1 MKQWGSALFPLTILF
16 ALAGLTFWLRVA
28 TELPEIR
35 HDGKHR
41 HDPDYI
47 VTSAQLRKI
56 DETGKLKYTLKATD
70 IKHYPDDDTT
80 DLSQPDLVFL
90 NPKKS
95 TLTLTSDLA
104 HMSKDGEQVDLYG
117 NVRIVRAAT
126 AKDPAMIA
134 TTPELTVFPDEDK
147 AFTKSPVLI
156 TQGKS
161 LIKGVGLQMDN
172 RAQTYILESNASA
185 VLESKHAP
193 KTTP

>member
-1 MKQWGSALFPLTILF
+1 MKHWGSALFPLTILF
-16 ALAGLTFWLRVA
+16 TLAGLTFWLRYA

-35 HDGKHR
+35 YDGKHR

-47 VTSAQLRKI
+47 VTNANLRKI
-56 DETGKLKYTLKATD
+56 DATGKLKYTLKSTD
-70 IKHYPDDDTT
+70 IKHYPDDETT
-80 DLSQPDLVFL
+80 DLVKPDLEFL

-95 TLTLTSDLA
+95 TVTVNSDRA

-126 AKDPAMIA
+126 AKDPAMVA
-134 TTPELTVFPDEDK
+134 TTPELTVFPDEEK

-156 TQGKS
+156 TQGQS
-161 LIKGVGLQMDN
+161 WIKGVGLQMDN

-185 VLESKHAP
+185 SLESKNAK